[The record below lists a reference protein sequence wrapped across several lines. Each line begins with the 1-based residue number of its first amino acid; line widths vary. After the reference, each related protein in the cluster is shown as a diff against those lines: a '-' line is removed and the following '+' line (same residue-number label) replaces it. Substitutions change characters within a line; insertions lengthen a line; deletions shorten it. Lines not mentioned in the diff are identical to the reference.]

1 MISFGYIATK
11 SLSIFG
17 EFSLRSLGVGQR
29 ESIAIE
35 AENDRYLAAFLK
47 DRTLSRELRFIAG
60 L

>member
-35 AENDRYLAAFLK
+35 AENDRHLAAFLK
-47 DRTLSRELRFIAG
+47 DRTLS
-60 L
+60 